1 MATTDR
7 GTTAAVDPALGGGP
21 QAADT
26 LGLRSALAEAAR
38 AEGAHAQA
46 AAHPHSPAA
55 RLLSEGY
62 AFGFFQAVRLLERL
76 HPERAPVGRS
86 AAPAQ
91 ELVRFRAHQSLSFP
105 PSEIYEIVPAGEQ
118 LRCPAMTVSF
128 FGLTGPSG
136 ILPRHY
142 TELLLRLRK
151 EGRFAEKDALRD
163 WLDLFNH
170 RLISLFYRAWEK
182 YRFYIPYERKDYS
195 LLAPDTFTQCLLS
208 LVGLGLPALRNRLTL
223 TVLRDAPSQAQD
235 GPPEQLLGKVE
246 DLSVLHYAGLFAHRP
261 RTAVGLEAILND
273 YFQAPI
279 RVRQFQGQWLKFEP
293 SNQTR
298 LGKEDGN
305 SKLGADLVIG
315 ERVWDVQG
323 KIRICVGPLRY
334 EQFLEFLPDRAP
346 VAQRKAFFL
355 LVHLVRLYVG
365 PELDFDVQLVLQS
378 KEVPNSHLAGGQ
390 ASGARLGWNSWL
402 KSVPRPVDA
411 GDAIFQGKEIYTVD
425 LERNTQRW
433 HP

>member
-1 MATTDR
+1 MAPTVR
-7 GTTAAVDPALGGGP
+7 RAAIAVD
-21 QAADT
+21 D
-26 LGLRSALAEAAR
+26 RN
-38 AEGAHAQA
+38 
-46 AAHPHSPAA
+46 SPAA

-76 HPERAPVGRS
+76 NPQRAPVGRS
-86 AAPAQ
+86 ASPDQ
-91 ELVRFRAHQSLSFP
+91 EVVRFRAHLSLGFP
-105 PSEIYEIVPAGEQ
+105 PSEIHEIVAAGDQPAS
-118 LRCPAMTVSF
+118 PIMTIAF

-151 EGRFAEKDALRD
+151 EARFAEKDALRD

-170 RLISLFYRAWEK
+170 RLVSLFYRAWEK
-182 YRFYIPYERKDYS
+182 YRFYIPYERRDYS

-208 LVGLGLPALRNRLTL
+208 LVGLGLPALRNRLKI
-223 TVLRDAPSQAQD
+223 TVRRDEASPGEDRSSEVVLANVD
-235 GPPEQLLGKVE
+235 

-261 RTAVGLEAILND
+261 RTAAGLEAILND

-279 RVRQFQGQWLKFEP
+279 RIRQFQGQWLKFEP
-293 SNQTR
+293 SSQTR
-298 LGKEDGN
+298 LGLAEGN
-305 SKLGADLVIG
+305 SRLGADLVIG

-323 KIRICVGPLRY
+323 KVRISVGPLRY
-334 EQFLEFLPDRAP
+334 EQFLDFLPDRAA

-365 PELDFDVQLVLQS
+365 PELDFDVQLMLRS
-378 KEVPNSHLAGGQ
+378 NEVPNCHLANGRVP
-390 ASGARLGWNSWL
+390 GARLGWNSWL
-402 KSVPRPVDA
+402 KSVPRRVDA
-411 GDAIFQGKEIYTVD
+411 GDAIFQGKEIYSVD